1 MACLGADVLPIDAES
16 ASRWQCVGLEWQ
28 ESAPDFNHS
37 KRLS

>member
-1 MACLGADVLPIDAES
+1 MACSGADLLPIDAES
-16 ASRWQCVGLEWQ
+16 ASRWQWARLEWQ